1 MVSASLTWL
10 FFGIASLGIAGIG
23 LIVLVLALFFGGQQ
37 SFGLWLYA
45 IGAIGT
51 TGAYGLIGYT
61 AADRPI
67 RLTAR
72 SLVGVT
78 ALLWLFGLPSFMHN
92 PGF

>member
-1 MVSASLTWL
+1 
-10 FFGIASLGIAGIG
+10 
-23 LIVLVLALFFGGQQ
+23 
-37 SFGLWLYA
+37 
-45 IGAIGT
+45 
-51 TGAYGLIGYT
+51 LIGYT